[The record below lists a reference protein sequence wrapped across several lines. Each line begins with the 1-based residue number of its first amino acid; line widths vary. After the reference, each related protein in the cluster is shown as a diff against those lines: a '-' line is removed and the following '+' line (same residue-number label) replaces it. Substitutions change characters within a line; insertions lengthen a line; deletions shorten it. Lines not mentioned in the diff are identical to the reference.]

1 MTPLSTFLG
10 AKEPQISVSGEQS
23 TLSNF
28 KPTTGQVM
36 RASVDD
42 VFSGEGSLSQDFKAF
57 DIKEEQENNQ
67 PITQEDWTNSDNYR
81 DGLTWNEN
89 ITQGSASML
98 AEIEDDRQ
106 ERALVL
112 NAATGLQKTA
122 GFGVSLAAG
131 IFEPKNLVSGVVAAI
146 ATGGLGAVIPS
157 LGRAIA
163 TTTIKGATAR
173 GGVEGI
179 VAAGVVEGS
188 NRESS
193 KIVQGDYTMVDTML
207 NFGLSTVLGAGIG
220 GGVKAF
226 QLRKASKG
234 YQPPSEGIAIK
245 EHDTALAQLT
255 QGQSI
260 DVTAVQQVETG
271 QLAAKA
277 TRALPEATNKL
288 NTLVQEKG
296 LTPVTELPEFKAWFD
311 NSKVVDSD
319 GKPLILYHGTTKDF
333 DAFNKKYIGTSTDN
347 GMLGKGFYFSLN
359 NKTAESYGNSVV
371 PVYLTIKNP
380 LLIDNFKTKEDV
392 ASHLGIDVSTLTVG
406 GTGIKSLQP
415 FTGIFSTA
423 VKNLGYDGVI
433 TKFEMVAFE
442 PTQIKSIF
450 NRGAFDPTD
459 PRLIDIKKA
468 EKLQVKKGAL
478 ENQASKAVNEV
489 PINKL
494 ANDTKANLSSAY
506 DEITPTKVQQSID
519 SIGITDER
527 LASDQLEYLQEQ
539 MQELADQGQLTSAD
553 ELSLNKLAG
562 IDNELDVWDNIYS
575 NMKNCLT
582 R

>member
-311 NSKVVDSD
+311 NSPVVDRD

-333 DAFNKKYIGTSTDN
+333 DAFDPTISKSLQNYGEGVYFATNPKDV
-347 GMLGKGFYFSLN
+347 LGGR
-359 NKTAESYGNSVV
+359 KTGARIIPAYTA
-371 PVYLTIKNP
+371 LKNP
-380 LLIDNFKTKEDV
+380 LIITFDDYRANYKGLTPKEV
-392 ASHLGIDVSTLTVG
+392 TARL
-406 GTGIKSLQP
+406 KSE
-415 FTGIFSTA
+415 
-423 VKNLGYDGVI
+423 GYDGVGI
-433 TKFEMVAFE
+433 KPTKERDVNEYVVFDAGN
-442 PTQIKSIF
+442 IKSIF

-553 ELSLNKLAG
+553 ELSLKKLAG